1 MKLFDKYNRLNITA
15 TILTF
20 VLGSC
25 TFYFLLYF
33 ILINQLDETLQTEQ
47 QEITA
52 FVATHNTLPEIIKTK
67 DQFISYEPARVNAKA
82 TFHNITNTSGKGEEK
97 LREIEFTIEAGNK
110 YYLFK
115 VAKPLEET
123 ESLLKVII
131 CVTIAMI
138 GLILLIGY
146 WINRTMIR
154 KLWQP
159 FYQSIDQIKNYS
171 ITDLNTLKLD
181 YVAIDEFAL
190 LNKSINEL
198 TERIQKDYTSLKD
211 FTGQAAHEMQTPL
224 AIIRSKLEMIM
235 QNELVVAQ
243 NEKHIGDIE
252 KAVHRLS
259 RLHQSLLLLT
269 KIENRQFIATEKIR
283 LDQLIKEKIDEY
295 QELIDAMQIA
305 TVLNL
310 QPINIVM
317 HPHMAEIVCSNLINN
332 AIRYN
337 HKGGTI
343 EISIEPGNLTIT
355 NTSPYPELDEDKI
368 FKRFYRDGNKDD
380 GNGLGLSI
388 VKQISDV
395 AGHITKYHYRDG
407 KHCFVIG
414 F

>member
-47 QEITA
+47 QEIA
-52 FVATHNTLPEIIKTK
+52 AYVATHNTLPEIIKTR
-67 DQFISYEPARVNAKA
+67 DQFTSYETAKGKTKT
-82 TFHNITNTSGKGEEK
+82 TFHTVTNTSGKGEEK
-97 LREIEFTIEAGNK
+97 LREIEFTIEAGSN

-115 VAKPLEET
+115 VAKPLEQT
-123 ESLLKVII
+123 ESLLQVII
-131 CVTIAMI
+131 GVTIAMI

-159 FYQSIDQIKNYS
+159 FYQSIEQIKIYS

-181 YVAIDEFAL
+181 NVAIDEFAL

-224 AIIRSKLEMIM
+224 AIIRSKLEMMM
-235 QNELVVAQ
+235 QNESVVAQ

-252 KAVHRLS
+252 KAIHRLS

-269 KIENRQFIATEKIR
+269 KIENRQFMATEEIR
-283 LDQLIKEKIDEY
+283 LDQIINEKIDEY
-295 QELIDAMQIA
+295 QELIETMQIV

-310 QPINIVM
+310 QPVRIVM
-317 HPHMAEIVCSNLINN
+317 HPHLAEIVCGNLLNN

-337 HKGGTI
+337 QKEGTI
-343 EISIEPGNLTIT
+343 EIILEPGTLTIT
-355 NTSPYPELDEDKI
+355 NTSPYPELDKDKI
-368 FKRFYRDGNKDD
+368 FKRFYRAGNKDD

-388 VKQISDV
+388 VKQIGDV
-395 AGHITKYHYRDG
+395 AGNSIRYQYRDS
-407 KHCFVIG
+407 KHWFLIG

>member
-1 MKLFDKYNRLNITA
+1 MTA

-47 QEITA
+47 QEIA
-52 FVATHNTLPEIIKTK
+52 AYVATHNTLPEIIKTR
-67 DQFISYEPARVNAKA
+67 DQFTSYEPAKGKTKT
-82 TFHNITNTSGKGEEK
+82 TFHTVTNTSGKGEEK
-97 LREIEFTIEAGNK
+97 RREIEFTIEAGDK

-123 ESLLKVII
+123 ESLLQVII
-131 CVTIAMI
+131 GVTIAMI

-159 FYQSIDQIKNYS
+159 FYQSIEQIKIYS

-181 YVAIDEFAL
+181 NVAIDEFAL

-224 AIIRSKLEMIM
+224 AIIRSKLEMMM
-235 QNELVVAQ
+235 QNESLVAQ
-243 NEKHIGDIE
+243 DEKHMGDIE

-269 KIENRQFIATEKIR
+269 KIENRQFIATEEIR
-283 LDQLIKEKIDEY
+283 LDQLINEKIEEY
-295 QELIDAMQIA
+295 QELMEAMQIV

-310 QPINIVM
+310 QPVSIVM
-317 HPHMAEIVCSNLINN
+317 HPHLAEIVCGNLINN

-337 HKGGTI
+337 QKGGTI
-343 EISIEPGNLTIT
+343 EISLEPGTLTII
-355 NTSPYPELDEDKI
+355 NTSPYPELDKDKI
-368 FKRFYRDGNKDD
+368 FKRFYRAGNKDD

-388 VKQISDV
+388 VKQIGDV
-395 AGHITKYHYRDG
+395 AGNSTRYQYKDG
-407 KHCFVIG
+407 KHWFIMGV
-414 F
+414 